1 MALLKR
7 RFCPSEFPTVV
18 DHPNSIHE
26 GNVSSHLLR
35 NQDIQAVKRH
45 FSPRRDEMFEPRLNF
60 SLLKLGTHSTD
71 LEARGTAP
79 DDSAR
84 RTTSQR

>member
-1 MALLKR
+1 
-7 RFCPSEFPTVV
+7 
-18 DHPNSIHE
+18 
-26 GNVSSHLLR
+26 
-35 NQDIQAVKRH
+35 
-45 FSPRRDEMFEPRLNF
+45 MFEPRLNF